1 MGIYG
6 DMLLVFPEQFRTFTA
21 YEMNALINGGFEKVE
36 GSEKDVL
43 GILQNTKGNAI
54 AEQGGNLVNKSVFE
68 LWTSSTNLDGLFID
82 IDGKPFRLIDS
93 NNWVLEGGFKRY
105 TLEMVGGNN
114 ATESDDTAWNL
125 GNDSFS

>member
-43 GILQNTKGNAI
+43 GIVQNTKGNAI

-68 LWTSSTNLDGLFID
+68 LWTSSANLDGLFID

>member
-43 GILQNTKGNAI
+43 GIVQNTKGNAI

>member
-36 GSEKDVL
+36 GSGKDIQ

>member
-54 AEQGGNLVNKSVFE
+54 AEQGGNLVNKSGFE

-82 IDGKPFRLIDS
+82 VDGKPFRLIDS

-125 GNDSFS
+125 GSDSFS

>member
-21 YEMNALINGGFEKVE
+21 YEMNALINGGFDRVE
-36 GSEKDVL
+36 GSEKDIQ

-82 IDGKPFRLIDS
+82 VDGKPFRLIDS

-114 ATESDDTAWNL
+114 ATESDDTTWNL

>member
-21 YEMNALINGGFEKVE
+21 YEMNALVNGGFEKVE
-36 GSEKDVL
+36 GSERDVL
-43 GILQNTKGNAI
+43 GIVQNTKGNAI

>member
-36 GSEKDVL
+36 GSEKDIQ

>member
-54 AEQGGNLVNKSVFE
+54 AEQGGNLVSKSVFE

>member
-21 YEMNALINGGFEKVE
+21 YEMNALINGGFDKVE
-36 GSEKDVL
+36 GSEKDIQ

-82 IDGKPFRLIDS
+82 IDGKPFRLIDA
-93 NNWVLEGGFKRY
+93 NNWVLEGVFKRY

>member
-36 GSEKDVL
+36 GSGKDVL
-43 GILQNTKGNAI
+43 GILQNTKGNAT
-54 AEQGGNLVNKSVFE
+54 AEQGGNLVSKSVFE

-82 IDGKPFRLIDS
+82 VDGKPFRLIDS

>member
-36 GSEKDVL
+36 GSERDVL
-43 GILQNTKGNAI
+43 GIVQNTKGNAI